1 MEHIQKKDKEGLLAS
16 YGRMYEQGIEQM
28 KKLRADGQKWQAEAE
43 KLKAEAQE
51 LKAEGR
57 KWKADAEDWK
67 AEAEKLRTSKARAD
81 DMVEFLRAKANEPID
96 AQVEKWKAEAEKRKA
111 DAIEVK
117 AGMLKA
123 EIELIAR
130 AEKAETE
137 AREWKSMAEE
147 WKPRITPARKS
158 PYQAQHVGRAFMS
171 KAEVDESVAA
181 GDIWRVTP
189 PFPAVEDGED
199 EEDEEDAEDAEDA
212 LVLGRGAGS

>member
-1 MEHIQKKDKEGLLAS
+1 M
-16 YGRMYEQGIEQM
+16 
-28 KKLRADGQKWQAEAE
+28 
-43 KLKAEAQE
+43 
-51 LKAEGR
+51 
-57 KWKADAEDWK
+57 
-67 AEAEKLRTSKARAD
+67 RTSKACAD

-147 WKPRITPARKS
+147 WKPRIAPARKS

-171 KAEVDESVAA
+171 KAEVDESVAV
-181 GDIWRVTP
+181 GDIWRVEP
-189 PFPAVEDGED
+189 PFPAIED
-199 EEDEEDAEDAEDA
+199 EEDG
-212 LVLGRGAGS
+212 LVLGRGAGP